1 MNDFL
6 SKSRNLLLKEYRLR
20 LIEIEIEL
28 HKARHVRGDNR
39 IQRYFNSTPIRNAF
53 ARWMVYAVY
62 KNKYFNITQLSK
74 GLYTNR
80 QTISSII
87 KDCEDEGFIIVR
99 RDGKNVDCK
108 AATMLVEKMEEYCD
122 WRRDLSKDTWESLL
136 VLNTFEKYMSN

>member
-39 IQRYFNSTPIRNAF
+39 IQRYFNSTQIRNAF

-87 KDCEDEGFIIVR
+87 KDCEDEGYIIVR
-99 RDGKNVDCK
+99 RDGKSVDCK
-108 AATMLVEKMEEYCD
+108 AAPILVEKMEEYCN
-122 WRRDLSKDTWESLL
+122 WRRELSQDIWESLL
-136 VLNTFEKYMSN
+136 VLNTFEKKNSN